1 MSAALLL
8 ESLPAVA
15 AGFGVTLLMWL
26 PGLALALALG
36 LALALLRQ
44 YGGRALD
51 AALGLVLAVVR
62 GTPFLIQ
69 LFLLYY
75 GGPLVGVEL
84 DATAAG
90 LLGLAAYGGAY
101 YAEIMRGGFQAVPR
115 GHVEAATMAGL
126 SPAQTL
132 RRILLP
138 EMALLILPAAVN
150 MAVVLMKETAVLSI
164 ITVPELTM
172 VITGIGSSNF
182 AFTEAAFL
190 LAVAYWVLT
199 EATGAAG
206 RAIERRMARAR
217 LA

>member
-1 MSAALLL
+1 MNPGLLL
-8 ESLPAVA
+8 DALPSVAGGFAV
-15 AGFGVTLLMWL
+15 TMLMWL
-26 PGLALALALG
+26 PGLLLAMALG
-36 LALALLRQ
+36 LGLALLRQ
-44 YGGRALD
+44 YGGRAVD
-51 AALGLVLAVVR
+51 AALALLLGAVR

-75 GGPLVGVEL
+75 GGPLAGLDL
-84 DATAAG
+84 DATSAG
-90 LLGLAAYGGAY
+90 LLGLAVYGGAY
-101 YAEIMRGGFQAVPR
+101 FAEIMRGGFAAVPR
-115 GHVEAATMAGL
+115 GHVEAAVMAGL
-126 SPAQTL
+126 SRGQTL

-190 LAVAYWVLT
+190 LAVTYWALT

-206 RAIERRMARAR
+206 RALERRMARVR

>member
-1 MSAALLL
+1 MNAALLL
-8 ESLPAVA
+8 DSLPAVA

-26 PGLALALALG
+26 PGLVLALALG

-51 AALGLVLAVVR
+51 GALGLVLAVVR

-75 GGPLVGVEL
+75 GGPLAGIEL

-90 LLGLAAYGGAY
+90 LLGLAVYGGAY

-190 LAVAYWVLT
+190 LAVAYWALT

-206 RAIERRMARAR
+206 RAIERRMAQAR